1 MVRYLLGSSRSAD
14 ESAGTVPLPQAEGA
28 AQLARAR
35 AIAETILEAFDRHFR
50 IFREVTQQARR
61 HFVDGDWAAAREA
74 SARRISLYDKR
85 VREAI
90 ALLRERYA
98 LHEADHGLWQEIKFQ
113 YLGLLYGHR
122 QPELAE
128 TFYNSVFVGLFHRRY
143 YNNDHIF
150 VRPAVS
156 TERIEGE
163 SPAYRSYYPTQ
174 EGWTVVLDRLLRDI
188 DVGLPYENRRRDL
201 CHLLRA
207 VERLP
212 MPSAGLT
219 GHFQVQVLRSIFYR
233 NKAAYVVGRV
243 INGNERYPFVLP
255 LLRTDDG
262 RVRVDALVTESDD
275 VANVFSFA
283 RAYFMADCEVPSAV
297 VRFLLS
303 CLPGKSAA
311 DLYTAIGFHKQGKAE
326 FYRDFLDHLR
336 NSSDCLRIAPGIEGM
351 VMLVFT
357 LPSYPYVFKVIRD
370 RFPSVKRI
378 TEAEVV
384 AKYRFVKRQDRVGRM
399 ADTWEFSH
407 AAFPVDRFDP
417 ALLQELL
424 QAAPSKV
431 CIEGEQVVIRHLFIE
446 RRLNPLNLFLEQAD
460 DDALRRAMCEY
471 GNALRE
477 IAGAGIFP
485 GDLLL
490 KNFGVTR
497 HGRVIFYD
505 YDEIVP
511 IEVCRFRHIP
521 EPQTPEQEMAAEPWY
536 SVAEND
542 VFPEEFG
549 TFLMTDPR
557 WRSAFLEA
565 HADLLRPE
573 TWQAIQAA
581 VAAGQVPDVYP
592 YRSETR
598 FAPELSGSR
607 GGGVAPSSESSNAFP
622 SEGASQE

>member
-1 MVRYLLGSSRSAD
+1 MARYLLGSAWPD
-14 ESAGTVPLPQAEGA
+14 VAPEAPAPLSDSDGPG
-28 AQLARAR
+28 QLARAR
-35 AIAETILEAFDRHFR
+35 AIAGAILEAFDRHFR
-50 IFREVTQQARR
+50 IFREVTQLARQ
-61 HFVDGDWAAAREA
+61 HFVEGDWQAAREA

-90 ALLRERYA
+90 ALLRDRYG
-98 LHEADHGLWQEIKFQ
+98 LREADHALWQDIKFQ

-128 TFYNSVFVGLFHRRY
+128 TFYNSVFVGLFDRRY

-163 SPAYRSYYPTQ
+163 VPAYRSYYPTQ
-174 EGWTVVLDRLLRDI
+174 EGWGVVLDRLLCDI
-188 DVGLPYENRRRDL
+188 DAGLSYENRRRDL
-201 CHLLRA
+201 CRLLGA
-207 VERLP
+207 VRQLP
-212 MPSAGLT
+212 MPSSGLT
-219 GHFQVQVLRSIFYR
+219 RHFQLQVLRSVFYR

-243 INGNERYPFVLP
+243 INGNERHPFVLP

-262 RVRVDALVTESDD
+262 RVCVDALVTESDD

-336 NSSDCLRIAPGIEGM
+336 NSSDCLRIAPGIAGM

-370 RFPSVKRI
+370 RFPSVKRT

-407 AAFPVDRFDP
+407 AALPVDRFDP
-417 ALLQELL
+417 DLLQQLL
-424 QAAPSKV
+424 EAAPSKV
-431 CIEGEQVVIRHLFIE
+431 GIEGEQVVIRHLFIE
-446 RRLNPLNLFLEQAD
+446 RRLNPLNLFLEQASES
-460 DDALRRAMCEY
+460 ALRRAMCEY

-505 YDEIVP
+505 YDEIAP
-511 IEVCRFRHIP
+511 IEACRFRRIP

-542 VFPEEFG
+542 VFPEEFA
-549 TFLMTDPR
+549 TFLMTDRR
-557 WRSAFLEA
+557 WRRAFLEA
-565 HADLLRPE
+565 HADLLRAG
-573 TWQAIQAA
+573 TWRAIQAA
-581 VAAGQVPDVYP
+581 VAVGHVPDVYP
-592 YRSETR
+592 YRSGIR
-598 FAPELSGSR
+598 FSPGLAESEDSR
-607 GGGVAPSSESSNAFP
+607 SRVAS
-622 SEGASQE
+622 

>member
-1 MVRYLLGSSRSAD
+1 MTRYLLGSSRSD
-14 ESAGTVPLPQAEGA
+14 LVSGDPGSFPETQGPGQR
-28 AQLARAR
+28 ARAR
-35 AIAETILEAFDRHFR
+35 AIAQAILEAFDRHFR
-50 IFREVTQQARR
+50 IFRETTQRARQY
-61 HFVDGDWAAAREA
+61 FIEGDWQAVRED
-74 SARRISLYDKR
+74 SARRISLYDQR

-90 ALLRERYA
+90 ALLREHYG
-98 LHEADHGLWQEIKFQ
+98 LHTAEHELWQEIKFQ

-163 SPAYRSYYPTQ
+163 VPAYRSYYPTQ
-174 EGWTVVLDRLLRDI
+174 EGWATALDRLLRDI
-188 DVGLPYENRRRDL
+188 DLGLPYENRRRDL

-207 VERLP
+207 VSRLP
-212 MPSAGLT
+212 IPSEGLT
-219 GHFQVQVLRSIFYR
+219 RHFQVQVLRSVFYR

-243 INGNERYPFVLP
+243 INGNARHPFVLP
-255 LLRTDDG
+255 LLRTRGG
-262 RVRVDALVTESDD
+262 RVRVDALVTEPDD

-336 NSSDCLRIAPGIEGM
+336 NSSDRLQVAPGITGM

-370 RFPSVKRI
+370 RFPSVKRT
-378 TEAEVV
+378 TEAEVI

-407 AAFPVDRFDP
+407 AAFPVNRFDP
-417 ALLQELL
+417 GLLQELL
-424 QAAPSKV
+424 DAAPSKV
-431 CIEGEQVVIRHLFIE
+431 SIEGGQVVIRHLFIE

-460 DDALRRAMCEY
+460 DTALRQAMCEY

-511 IEVCRFRHIP
+511 IEDCRFRRIP

-536 SVAEND
+536 AVAEND
-542 VFPEEFG
+542 IFPEEFG

-557 WRSAFLEA
+557 WRRAFLET
-565 HADLLRPE
+565 HADLLRAE
-573 TWQAIQAA
+573 TWREIQAMVQA
-581 VAAGQVPDVYP
+581 EQVPDIYP
-592 YRSETR
+592 YRAE
-598 FAPELSGSR
+598 SR
-607 GGGVAPSSESSNAFP
+607 FP
-622 SEGASQE
+622 SA